1 MFEAGG
7 RGRKELKRWPPPL
20 PAALRVMNLHEKKP
34 RQQKNITIVTTLLK
48 LSNFLLTF
56 CEEQKILSVTH
67 KYLDFS

>member
-20 PAALRVMNLHEKKP
+20 PAAQRVMNLYEKKP

-48 LSNFLLTF
+48 L
-56 CEEQKILSVTH
+56 
-67 KYLDFS
+67 